1 LPSEGDLDM
10 EDVASPSLD
19 LFLLLAMA
27 DAGCPLQ
34 PDREE
39 APSPAAQPAAS
50 PVAESGPPL
59 RADHAS
65 A

>member
-1 LPSEGDLDM
+1 M
-10 EDVASPSLD
+10 EHAASPSLD

-27 DAGCPLQ
+27 DAGCPLL

-39 APSPAAQPAAS
+39 APPPVEQPAAS
-50 PVAESGPPL
+50 PAAEDAPPL